1 MRTLKNYSR
10 WLMPLLLVITMA
22 GCWENRVG
30 ITSPPV
36 ITASPTVSSTSPAN
50 VATGVAFNQKI
61 AATFSEVMESSTI
74 TTATFTLM
82 QGTSFVSGTVSYTGT
97 TAIFAPASNL
107 APNTVY
113 TATITIGA
121 TNRAGSALANNYVW
135 SFTTGA
141 AAIVTPPTVSSTDP
155 ASAATGVALNQ
166 KIAAVFSRAMDASTI
181 TTATFTL
188 KQGTTSVSGFVS
200 YSGTTAI
207 FAPAANLAANT
218 VYTATITTGAKDLA
232 SNALASNYAWSFTTG
247 AAAIITPPTVSSTD
261 PANAATGVAFNQKV
275 AATFSKTMDPST
287 ITTATFTLMQ
297 GTSFVSGTVSYSGA
311 TAIFIPASNLAANTA
326 YTATITTG
334 AKDLSS
340 NALASNYVW
349 GFTTGAA
356 AVVTPPTVSSTD
368 PANAETGVALNQKIA
383 ATFSKTMD
391 ASTITTATFALTQGS
406 TPVSGFVSYSGTTA
420 IFAPASNLAANT
432 VYTATITTGAQDLA
446 SNALASNYVW
456 SFTTG
461 AATVVTPPTVSST
474 NPANAATGVVLNQ
487 KVAATFSKTMDAST
501 ISTATFGLT
510 QGSTPISGFVSYSGT
525 TAVFAPASN
534 LAANTVYTAT
544 ITTGAKDLA
553 GNALASNYVWSFTTG
568 AAAVVTPPTVISTD
582 PVNVATGVAL
592 NKQVAATFSKTM
604 DALTVTTATFT
615 LMQGSSFVA
624 GTVSYSGT
632 TATYAPANNLLPNTV
647 YTATITTGAKDLAGN
662 SLASNYV
669 WSFTTIVPYTV
680 TLSSNPA
687 AGGAVNGSGTYNS
700 GSSVTVTATPNS
712 GYIFANWTENGDT
725 VSTNVSYTF
734 TISGNR
740 TLVANFASVGPV
752 VNLGAAATFGGFG
765 GSAGMTN
772 QGINT
777 VVNGDIGTTA
787 ASTLITGFHD
797 SGGNVYTETPLNIG
811 DVTGVINCAPPAPG
825 TAAKFAIAQQALAD
839 ATTAFN
845 YLAGLPGGP
854 DPGAGE
860 LGGLVLAP
868 GTYTAASGSF
878 KITSGDLTLDAQGN
892 PNAVWVFQIATS
904 LTVGQAGQP
913 RSVILVNGAQAK
925 NVFWQVGSAATI
937 NGAGGG
943 TMVGTIISYSGV
955 TFSTAG
961 NVTLTTLNGR
971 ALSLNASVT
980 MVNTVVNVP

>member
-36 ITASPTVSSTSPAN
+36 ITTPTVSSTNPAN

-61 AATFSEVMESSTI
+61 AATFSEAMDSSTI

-82 QGTSFVSGTVSYTGT
+82 QGTSFVSGTVTYTGTTATFAPASNLVANTVYIATITTGARNVAGSGLARNYVWSFTTGAAAAVTPPTVSSTNPANAATSVPINQKVSATFSKAMDASTITGATFIVTQGTAPISGFVSYSGT

-107 APNTVY
+107 APNT
-113 TATITIGA
+113 A
-121 TNRAGSALANNYVW
+121 
-135 SFTTGA
+135 
-141 AAIVTPPTVSSTDP
+141 
-155 ASAATGVALNQ
+155 
-166 KIAAVFSRAMDASTI
+166 
-181 TTATFTL
+181 
-188 KQGTTSVSGFVS
+188 
-200 YSGTTAI
+200 
-207 FAPAANLAANT
+207 
-218 VYTATITTGAKDLA
+218 YTATITTGAKDLA
-232 SNALASNYAWSFTTG
+232 SNALASNYVWSFTTG
-247 AAAIITPPTVSSTD
+247 AVALVTPPTVDSTD
-261 PANAATGVAFNQKV
+261 PANAATSVALNQKV
-275 AATFSKTMDPST
+275 AAVFSR
-287 ITTATFTLMQ
+287 A
-297 GTSFVSGTVSYSGA
+297 
-311 TAIFIPASNLAANTA
+311 
-326 YTATITTG
+326 
-334 AKDLSS
+334 
-340 NALASNYVW
+340 
-349 GFTTGAA
+349 
-356 AVVTPPTVSSTD
+356 
-368 PANAETGVALNQKIA
+368 
-383 ATFSKTMD
+383 MD
-391 ASTITTATFALTQGS
+391 ASTITTATFALAQGS
-406 TPVSGFVSYSGTTA
+406 TPVSGFVSYSG
-420 IFAPASNLAANT
+420 S
-432 VYTATITTGAQDLA
+432 
-446 SNALASNYVW
+446 
-456 SFTTG
+456 
-461 AATVVTPPTVSST
+461 
-474 NPANAATGVVLNQ
+474 
-487 KVAATFSKTMDAST
+487 
-501 ISTATFGLT
+501 
-510 QGSTPISGFVSYSGT
+510 

-534 LAANTVYTAT
+534 LTANTVYTAT

-568 AAAVVTPPTVISTD
+568 AAAVVTQPTVISTN

-592 NKQVAATFSKTM
+592 NQNVAATFSKMM
-604 DALTVTTATFT
+604 DASTVTTATFT

-669 WSFTTIVPYTV
+669 WSFTTIIPYTV
-680 TLSSNPA
+680 TLSSSPA
-687 AGGAVNGSGTYNS
+687 AGGTTNGGGTFNS
-700 GSSVTVTATPNS
+700 GSSVTVTATPNA
-712 GYIFANWTENGDT
+712 GYVFTDWTENAAS
-725 VSTNVSYTF
+725 VSTNATYTF
-734 TISGNR
+734 TLSGNR
-740 TLVANFASVGPV
+740 TLVANFAAVGPT

-765 GSAGMTN
+765 GSAGLTN

-787 ASTLITGFHD
+787 ASTLVTGFHD

-825 TAAKFAIAQQALAD
+825 TAAKFAIAQQALSD
-839 ATTAFN
+839 ATTAYN
-845 YLAGLPGGP
+845 YLAGLPSGP

-868 GTYTAASGSF
+868 GTYTAAAGTF
-878 KITSGDLTLDAQGN
+878 KITSGDLTLDAQNN
-892 PNAVWVFQIATS
+892 PNAVWVFQMAKS

-913 RSVILVNGAQAK
+913 RSVILINGAQAK

-961 NVTLTTLNGR
+961 NATITTLDGR

-980 MVNTVVNVP
+980 LVNTVVNVP

>member
-1 MRTLKNYSR
+1 MD
-10 WLMPLLLVITMA
+10 A
-22 GCWENRVG
+22 
-30 ITSPPV
+30 
-36 ITASPTVSSTSPAN
+36 
-50 VATGVAFNQKI
+50 
-61 AATFSEVMESSTI
+61 STI

-82 QGTSFVSGTVSYTGT
+82 QGASFVSGTVVYSGT
-97 TAIFAPASNL
+97 TAIFKPASNL
-107 APNTVY
+107 AANTTY
-113 TATITIGA
+113 TVTITTGA
-121 TNRAGSALANNYVW
+121 KDPAGNTLASNYVW
-135 SFTTGA
+135 IFTTGA
-141 AAIVTPPTVSSTDP
+141 AAVVTPPTVSSTNP
-155 ASAATGVALNQ
+155 LSAATGVGLNQ
-166 KIAAVFSRAMDASTI
+166 KIAATFSRAMDATTI
-181 TTATFTL
+181 TASTFTL

-207 FAPAANLAANT
+207 FAPSSNLAANT

-232 SNALASNYAWSFTTG
+232 SNALASSYVWSFTTG
-247 AAAIITPPTVSSTD
+247 AAAIVTPPTVATTD
-261 PANAATGVAFNQKV
+261 PLNAATGVAFDQKI
-275 AATFSKTMDPST
+275 AATFSEAMDAST
-287 ITTATFTLMQ
+287 ITTATFTVMQ
-297 GTSFVSGTVSYSGA
+297 GTSFVSGTVSYSGT
-311 TAIFIPASNLAANTA
+311 TAIFAPSSNLQANTK

-334 AKDLSS
+334 AKDLAGNSLTSS
-340 NALASNYVW
+340 YVW
-349 GFTTGAA
+349 SFTTAAA
-356 AVVTPPTVSSTD
+356 AVIIPPTVTSTD
-368 PANAETGVALNQKIA
+368 PANLATGVGLNQKIA
-383 ATFSKTMD
+383 AGFSESMD
-391 ASTITTATFALTQGS
+391 PSTITTATFTLSQGT

-432 VYTATITTGAQDLA
+432 AYTATITTGAKDLA
-446 SNALASNYVW
+446 GNSLVSNYLW

-461 AATVVTPPTVSST
+461 AVAVVTPPTVTST
-474 NPANAATGVVLNQ
+474 NPLNAATGVALNQ

-501 ISTATFGLT
+501 ITTATFALT
-510 QGSTPISGFVSYSGT
+510 QGTTPVSGFVSYSGT
-525 TAVFAPASN
+525 TAVFAPSSN

-553 GNALASNYVWSFTTG
+553 SNALASSYVWTFTTG
-568 AAAVVTPPTVISTD
+568 AAAVVIPPTVILTD
-582 PVNVATGVAL
+582 PLNAATGVAL
-592 NKQVAATFSKTM
+592 NKQAAATFSKTM
-604 DALTVTTATFT
+604 DASTITTATFT

-632 TATYAPANNLLPNTV
+632 TATYVPTNNLLPNTV

-669 WSFTTIVPYTV
+669 WSFVTVIPYTV

-740 TLVANFASVGPV
+740 TLVANFVSVGPT

-787 ASTLITGFHD
+787 ASTLVTGFHD
-797 SGGNVYTETPLNIG
+797 SGGNVFTETPLNIG

-825 TAAKFAIAQQALAD
+825 NAAKFAIAQQALAD

-868 GTYTAASGSF
+868 GTYTSAGGTF
-878 KITSGDLTLDAQGN
+878 KITSGDLTLDAQNN
-892 PNAVWVFQIATS
+892 PNAVWVFQMAKS
-904 LTVGQAGQP
+904 LTVGEAGQP
-913 RSVILVNGAQAK
+913 RSIILVNGAQAK

-961 NVTLTTLNGR
+961 NATITTLNGR

-980 MVNTVVNVP
+980 LVNTVVNVP

>member
-36 ITASPTVSSTSPAN
+36 ITTPTVSSTNPAN

-61 AATFSEVMESSTI
+61 AATFSEAMDSSTI

-82 QGTSFVSGTVSYTGT
+82 QGTSFVSGTVTYTGT
-97 TAIFAPASNL
+97 TATFAPASNLAPNTVYIATITTGARNVAGSGLARNYVWSFTTGAAAAVTPPTVSSTNPANAATAVPINQKVSATFSKAMDASTITGSTFILTQGTAPISGFVSYSGSTAIFAPASNL
-107 APNTVY
+107 APNT
-113 TATITIGA
+113 A
-121 TNRAGSALANNYVW
+121 
-135 SFTTGA
+135 
-141 AAIVTPPTVSSTDP
+141 
-155 ASAATGVALNQ
+155 
-166 KIAAVFSRAMDASTI
+166 
-181 TTATFTL
+181 
-188 KQGTTSVSGFVS
+188 
-200 YSGTTAI
+200 
-207 FAPAANLAANT
+207 
-218 VYTATITTGAKDLA
+218 YTATITTGAKDLA
-232 SNALASNYAWSFTTG
+232 SNALASNYVWSFTTG
-247 AAAIITPPTVSSTD
+247 AVALVTPPTVDSTD
-261 PANAATGVAFNQKV
+261 PANAATSVALNQKV
-275 AATFSKTMDPST
+275 AAVFSR
-287 ITTATFTLMQ
+287 A
-297 GTSFVSGTVSYSGA
+297 
-311 TAIFIPASNLAANTA
+311 
-326 YTATITTG
+326 
-334 AKDLSS
+334 
-340 NALASNYVW
+340 
-349 GFTTGAA
+349 
-356 AVVTPPTVSSTD
+356 
-368 PANAETGVALNQKIA
+368 
-383 ATFSKTMD
+383 MD
-391 ASTITTATFALTQGS
+391 ASTITTATFALAQGS
-406 TPVSGFVSYSGTTA
+406 TPVSGFVSYSG
-420 IFAPASNLAANT
+420 S
-432 VYTATITTGAQDLA
+432 
-446 SNALASNYVW
+446 
-456 SFTTG
+456 
-461 AATVVTPPTVSST
+461 
-474 NPANAATGVVLNQ
+474 
-487 KVAATFSKTMDAST
+487 
-501 ISTATFGLT
+501 
-510 QGSTPISGFVSYSGT
+510 

-534 LAANTVYTAT
+534 LTANTVYTAT

-568 AAAVVTPPTVISTD
+568 AAAVVTPPTVISTN

-592 NKQVAATFSKTM
+592 NQNVAATFSKMM
-604 DALTVTTATFT
+604 DASTVTTATFT

-669 WSFTTIVPYTV
+669 WSFTTVVPYTV

-687 AGGAVNGSGTYNS
+687 AGGITSGSGTFNS
-700 GSSVTVTATPNS
+700 GSSVTVTETPNA
-712 GYIFANWTENGDT
+712 GYVFTDWTENGNT
-725 VSTNVSYTF
+725 VSTSGSYTF

-765 GSAGMTN
+765 GSAGLTN

-777 VVNGDIGTTA
+777 VINGDIGTTA
-787 ASTLITGFHD
+787 ASTLVTGFHD
-797 SGGNVYTETPLNIG
+797 TGGNVYTETPLNIG
-811 DVTGVINCAPPAPG
+811 TVNGVINCAPPAPG

-878 KITSGDLTLDAQGN
+878 KITSGDLTLDAKGN
-892 PNAVWVFQIATS
+892 PNAVWVFQMATT